1 MPYLRSGLLFL
12 QTHGWNHLLPY
23 THVPHRSPAIKL
35 ISKRWVLPST
45 SYANTASQSKVD
57 KAVKRENGSNVLLS
71 TIDHQFT
78 YDSSAI
84 DDCWPHKIHFSHRV
98 THHKSAFQAHATNL
112 PDATLISAF
121 LSHLTSL
128 PCSKRMTH
136 CMYAYRSTQRAQGH
150 EKLVCGQNDGGESG
164 SGDRLS
170 RLLEL
175 SNCRNVIVVV
185 FRWYGGTKLGSDR
198 WKCISQVAKEAL
210 KQGGFMRQGALQKTD
225 KLTKR

>member
-1 MPYLRSGLLFL
+1 MPYLRSRLLFL
-12 QTHGWNHLLPY
+12 QTHGWSHLLPY
-23 THVPHRSPAIKL
+23 THVPHRSPAIL
-35 ISKRWVLPST
+35 ISKRWVSPSA
-45 SYANTASQSKVD
+45 SYGALQSKAD
-57 KAVKRENGSNVLLS
+57 KAVKRENGSNAFLS
-71 TIDHQFT
+71 T

-84 DDCWPHKIHFSHRV
+84 DDCWPHKIHISHRV
-98 THHKSAFQAHATNL
+98 THHKSAFQAHVTNL
-112 PDATLISAF
+112 PYATLISAF
-121 LSHLTSL
+121 LNHLTSL
-128 PCSKRMTH
+128 PYSKRVTH

-175 SNCRNVIVVV
+175 SNCHNVIVVV

-210 KQGGFMRQGALQKTD
+210 KQGGFTRQGALQKTD
-225 KLTKR
+225 KLKKR